1 MKFKE
6 FKWIPLNALKV
17 SNENIRKTLIDRE
30 KDALKRSIRALNV
43 MDALTVVYNEDDQV
57 YEIIKGQRR
66 FLAAVELKKE
76 GFPIK
81 ELPCVVKEI
90 EKPLEVTKES
100 LVDELERVAVEA
112 NDTGKAIL
120 KLVEKFGSVNK
131 VAQELGVSEDWLN
144 YYIQH
149 LSLNEPAPAFEEQTN
164 NVKTKNL
171 EDFNKQETTTESVFS
186 DQLGDLSL
194 EERKEA
200 ERRITESPKISIPV
214 IKTATKDWMENSREF
229 IYRVDEMNY
238 QALSDWAKNGQ
249 PKVTIS
255 IEIEMPA
262 HDQGI
267 PIRRAMDIL
276 VNELLKEY
284 LRKIHFRT

>member
-1 MKFKE
+1 LKFKE